1 MLSHI
6 QPSLA
11 TLPWHKNFFGGKR
24 IDFVLADVVFPS
36 FAFFVFFGFC
46 VSELLVTFED
56 IGSAKKSQKPPD
68 DVTTIL
74 LISQPIS
81 ISVLEMA
88 PREIAE
94 AKPAERKFVKRK
106 LA

>member
-24 IDFVLADVVFPS
+24 IDFVSADVVFPLICLL
-36 FAFFVFFGFC
+36 VFFGFC
-46 VSELLVTFED
+46 VSKLLVTFED
-56 IGSAKKSQKPPD
+56 IDSAKKSQKPPD
-68 DVTTIL
+68 DVTAII

-94 AKPAERKFVKRK
+94 AKRAKRKFVKAK

>member
-24 IDFVLADVVFPS
+24 INFVLADVVFPS
-36 FAFFVFFGFC
+36 FAFFGFC
-46 VSELLVTFED
+46 VSKLLVTFED
-56 IGSAKKSQKPPD
+56 IDSAKKSQKPPD

-88 PREIAE
+88 PREIAK
-94 AKPAERKFVKRK
+94 AKPAERKFVKQK